1 MSRRL
6 LIAACCCIALG
17 VAAALPA
24 AADGPPQGISEDGAG
39 ITSPDG
45 TLRYLAVDNGSK
57 TLLEA
62 LHVRGGTLMNS
73 VWLKGAFG
81 IPAIAWTAD
90 GLTAN
95 GKTLVLT
102 TYPWIGS
109 RATFLV
115 VRVPDFTTVAVV
127 KLKNKWSYDA
137 ISPDGRTLYLIQGFP
152 GRYLVRAYD
161 LRQHRL
167 LKRVIADRRERGP
180 MEGAPITR
188 ATTRDGRWAYTLYV
202 RGNNTA
208 FVHAL
213 DTVGRQA
220 VCIDLPWKDVSGWIW
235 DARLRLSRDGRKLTL
250 KQLGGRHYAFVDT
263 RSWKVTR

>member
-6 LIAACCCIALG
+6 LIAACCCVALG
-17 VAAALPA
+17 DALPA

-39 ITSPDG
+39 IASPDG
-45 TLRYLAVDNGSK
+45 SLRYLAIANGTH

-62 LHVRGGTLMNS
+62 LHVHGGTLMNS
-73 VWLKGAFG
+73 VWLDGEYA

-90 GLTAN
+90 GLTPN

-102 TYPWIGS
+102 TYPWIGNK
-109 RATFLV
+109 ATFV
-115 VRVPDFTTVAVV
+115 VLRVPDFTTRRVV
-127 KLKNKWSYDA
+127 RLKGAWSYDA
-137 ISPDGRTLYLIQGFP
+137 ISPGGHTLYLIQGRP

-161 LRQHRL
+161 LRRGRL
-167 LKRVIADRRERGP
+167 LKRVIADRREKGP
-180 MEGAPITR
+180 MNGAPVTR

-213 DTVGRQA
+213 DTVHREA
-220 VCIDLPWKDVSGWIW
+220 VCVDLPWRDVSGWIW
-235 DARLRLSRDGRKLTL
+235 DARLRLSRDGTKLTL
-250 KQLGGRHYAFVDT
+250 RQLGGRNYAVVDT
-263 RSWKVTR
+263 RSWKVTT